1 MTTDEPG
8 VPGPADLS
16 GAVPSS
22 TDRTGSSESMTP
34 SARVGRHTAVM
45 AAGTLASRGL
55 GMVRTILLGLAVG
68 VTGSIAAESYSV
80 ANKLPNVM
88 FAVLAAGVLNAALVP
103 QIVKA
108 LHGGSE
114 RTVHRIL
121 TLGGVGILFA
131 TVAMTLT
138 AGLWVRV
145 YSEGWGTDQ
154 TALATAFAFWCIPQL
169 FFYGLYTL
177 FGQVLNAREQFG
189 WFMWAPVANN
199 VVSIAGLAAYLA
211 LFGRYVYDKNESVA
225 SIVGDW
231 TTPKILLIAAVATLG
246 IAAQALILIPPM
258 IKGGYR
264 WRWVWRGPKGELSV
278 VAKVASWA
286 LGAVLVEQ
294 VGVALIT
301 KVATAAQEPTTSAAG
316 VITQADPSI
325 AGVAAYDYAL
335 GIFLVPHSL
344 VTISL
349 MTVLFTQMARHA
361 ADGKLNRLREVMS
374 EGVRTVG
381 VFTMFAST
389 TMVIA
394 SPHLVRVLAPGVTG
408 ASVGAVAWVLAIMSL
423 GLVPLGASV
432 MLKQAYFALEDART
446 VFLIHIPMTLAWLA
460 VAYSVKGTM
469 DPVWW
474 VRGVAL
480 GMVATNIVAVVL
492 RFWGLN
498 KRLGGVD
505 LLRIGKTHAKAAL
518 AATLASVVGFVIL
531 ALGPHSWNQQGATAV
546 VTSVGMTAAIG
557 ISMFAIYAIA
567 SKVLRIGEAT
577 AVASAVTRRLRRVR

>member
-1 MTTDEPG
+1 
-8 VPGPADLS
+8 
-16 GAVPSS
+16 
-22 TDRTGSSESMTP
+22 
-34 SARVGRHTAVM
+34 
-45 AAGTLASRGL
+45 
-55 GMVRTILLGLAVG
+55 
-68 VTGSIAAESYSV
+68 
-80 ANKLPNVM
+80 
-88 FAVLAAGVLNAALVP
+88 
-103 QIVKA
+103 
-108 LHGGSE
+108 
-114 RTVHRIL
+114 
-121 TLGGVGILFA
+121 
-131 TVAMTLT
+131 
-138 AGLWVRV
+138 
-145 YSEGWGTDQ
+145 
-154 TALATAFAFWCIPQL
+154 
-169 FFYGLYTL
+169 
-177 FGQVLNAREQFG
+177 
-189 WFMWAPVANN
+189 
-199 VVSIAGLAAYLA
+199 
-211 LFGRYVYDKNESVA
+211 
-225 SIVGDW
+225 
-231 TTPKILLIAAVATLG
+231 
-246 IAAQALILIPPM
+246 
-258 IKGGYR
+258 
-264 WRWVWRGPKGELSV
+264 
-278 VAKVASWA
+278 
-286 LGAVLVEQ
+286 
-294 VGVALIT
+294 
-301 KVATAAQEPTTSAAG
+301 
-316 VITQADPSI
+316 
-325 AGVAAYDYAL
+325 
-335 GIFLVPHSL
+335 
-344 VTISL
+344 

-531 ALGPHSWNQQGATAV
+531 ALGPHSWNEQGATAV